1 MARRATPSRLP
12 LPTPRSEGRASRA
25 KAVVAGGPPG
35 SGLPAN
41 QRPKPSAKRRP
52 EPGPGASR
60 RKGRTRGPFSV
71 LVLSGPNLQLLGT
84 REPQI
89 YGKETLVEIHAR
101 LAHLAGERAASV
113 DCRQSNHEGD
123 LLDWLGS
130 APSQGFA
137 GVLINGGAFTHTSLA
152 IYDAIRA
159 IGLPVVEVHLS
170 NPEAREA
177 YRKES
182 KLAPACVG
190 KVVGFGASSYLL
202 ALRGLLDL
210 LDAKR

>member
-1 MARRATPSRLP
+1 MPRRAKPPPPSPAKARPAISPPKARGSRRATQKPQQQRS
-12 LPTPRSEGRASRA
+12 TPGVHA
-25 KAVVAGGPPG
+25 
-35 SGLPAN
+35 
-41 QRPKPSAKRRP
+41 
-52 EPGPGASR
+52 
-60 RKGRTRGPFSV
+60 V

-89 YGKETLVEIHAR
+89 YGKDTLAEIHAR
-101 LAHLAGERAASV
+101 IAAVAEERGASV
-113 DCRQSNHEGD
+113 DCRQSNHEGE

-130 APSQGFA
+130 ASWEGFA
-137 GVLINGGAFTHTSLA
+137 GVLINAGAFTHTSLA
-152 IYDAIRA
+152 LYDAIRA
-159 IGLPVVEVHLS
+159 IGLPVIEVHLS
-170 NPEAREA
+170 NPEAREP

-190 KVVGFGASSYLL
+190 KVVGFGANSYML

>member
-1 MARRATPSRLP
+1 
-12 LPTPRSEGRASRA
+12 
-25 KAVVAGGPPG
+25 
-35 SGLPAN
+35 
-41 QRPKPSAKRRP
+41 
-52 EPGPGASR
+52 
-60 RKGRTRGPFSV
+60 
-71 LVLSGPNLQLLGT
+71 VLSGPNLQLLGT
-84 REPQI
+84 REPKI
-89 YGKETLVEIHAR
+89 YGKDTLAVIHAR
-101 LAHLAGERAASV
+101 LAVLAGERGASV
-113 DCRQSNHEGD
+113 DCRQSNHEGE
-123 LLDWLGS
+123 LLDWLGT
-130 APSQGFA
+130 APAQGFA

-152 IYDAIRA
+152 LYDAIRA

-190 KVVGFGASSYLL
+190 KVVGFGANSYWL